1 MLLQRLYVGR
11 SKGTYIGGYTF
22 NIKVVEWNQTEW
34 YQTTHQE
41 LFSQPLFSTDNISN
55 FLAQGL

>member
-1 MLLQRLYVGR
+1 MIIQFEISLISKPPIYVPAATLR
-11 SKGTYIGGYTF
+11 RTYIGGYTF

-41 LFSQPLFSTDNISN
+41 LFS
-55 FLAQGL
+55 